1 MQIEQGGSEETS
13 FACCMAMHG
22 DKGRFTIQPELDL
35 ELEWIY

>member
-1 MQIEQGGSEETS
+1 MQIEQCGSEETS
-13 FACCMAMHG
+13 FACMAMHG